1 MTDEIF
7 GPILP
12 VMTVQSLDDAIN
24 FVNSRPKPLAAYLF
38 TKTKG
43 IRERVIKEVSAG
55 GMVVNHL
62 LFHFATNKLPF
73 GGVGPSGMGAY
84 HGKFGFEEFSHR
96 KSVLTKP
103 TRPDVMALHLSPV
116 YREGMEAGAQA
127 VLDST
132 SAPVRLTRGTPV
144 PGVQDRV
151 IVVTGAGG
159 GLGREYALTLAKEG
173 ASVVVND
180 LGGSRDGT
188 GAGHAMADEVV
199 NEIKEAGGRAV
210 ANYDSVAE
218 SEGAENIIKTA
229 LDEFGKVD
237 GVVSNA
243 GILRDGTFHKM
254 EFANWDAVLKVHL
267 YGGYNVIRAAWP
279 HFREQSFGRVVV
291 ATSTSGLFGNFGQ
304 ANYGAAKL
312 GLVGLINTLAQEGAK
327 YNIKANAVAPIAA
340 TRMTQDILP
349 PEVFEKLT
357 PEYVAP
363 VVAYLCTEEV
373 PDTASVFIVGGGK
386 VQRTAL
392 FQNEGVT
399 FSDVPSVDDVASKW
413 GEITDLSAAQRAT
426 FSVG

>member
-1 MTDEIF
+1 MTPE
-7 GPILP
+7 
-12 VMTVQSLDDAIN
+12 
-24 FVNSRPKPLAAYLF
+24 
-38 TKTKG
+38 
-43 IRERVIKEVSAG
+43 KE
-55 GMVVNHL
+55 
-62 LFHFATNKLPF
+62 
-73 GGVGPSGMGAY
+73 
-84 HGKFGFEEFSHR
+84 R
-96 KSVLTKP
+96 KS
-103 TRPDVMALHLSPV
+103 M
-116 YREGMEAGAQA
+116 
-127 VLDST
+127 
-132 SAPVRLTRGTPV
+132 

-151 IVVTGAGG
+151 VVVTGAGG

-173 ASVVVND
+173 ASVIVND

-188 GAGHAMADEVV
+188 GAGHNMADQVV
-199 NEIKEAGGRAV
+199 EEIKAAGGRAA

-218 SEGAENIIKTA
+218 PEGAENIIKTA
-229 LDEFGKVD
+229 IDEFGKVD

-254 EFANWDAVLKVHL
+254 SFENWDAVLKVHL

-327 YNIKANAVAPIAA
+327 YNIKTNAVAPIAA
-340 TRMTQDILP
+340 TRMTEDILP
-349 PEVFEKLT
+349 PEVLKNLT
-357 PEYVAP
+357 PDFVAP

-373 PDTASVFIVGGGK
+373 PDTDSIFIVGGGK

-399 FSDVPSVDDVASKW
+399 FKAPPSVEEIASHW
-413 GEITDLSAAQRAT
+413 AEIDDLSAAKQAN
-426 FSVG
+426 FSIR

>member
-1 MTDEIF
+1 M
-7 GPILP
+7 
-12 VMTVQSLDDAIN
+12 
-24 FVNSRPKPLAAYLF
+24 
-38 TKTKG
+38 
-43 IRERVIKEVSAG
+43 
-55 GMVVNHL
+55 
-62 LFHFATNKLPF
+62 
-73 GGVGPSGMGAY
+73 
-84 HGKFGFEEFSHR
+84 
-96 KSVLTKP
+96 
-103 TRPDVMALHLSPV
+103 
-116 YREGMEAGAQA
+116 
-127 VLDST
+127 
-132 SAPVRLTRGTPV
+132 

-180 LGGSRDGT
+180 LGGARDGT
-188 GAGHAMADEVV
+188 GAGHNMADQVV
-199 NEIKEAGGRAV
+199 QEIKDAGGRAV

-218 SEGAENIIKTA
+218 TEGAENIIKTA
-229 LDEFGKVD
+229 LDEFGKID

-254 EFANWDAVLKVHL
+254 TFENWDAVLKVHL

-279 HFREQSFGRVVV
+279 HFRENNFGRVVV

-327 YNIKANAVAPIAA
+327 YNIKTNAVAPIAA

-363 VVAYLCTEEV
+363 VVAYLMTEEL
-373 PDTASVFIVGGGK
+373 PETASVFIVGGGK
-386 VQRTAL
+386 VQRAAL
-392 FQNEGVT
+392 FQNEGIT
-399 FSDVPSVDDVASKW
+399 FSEVPSVDDIAAKW

-426 FSVG
+426 FSLG

>member
-1 MTDEIF
+1 M
-7 GPILP
+7 
-12 VMTVQSLDDAIN
+12 
-24 FVNSRPKPLAAYLF
+24 
-38 TKTKG
+38 
-43 IRERVIKEVSAG
+43 
-55 GMVVNHL
+55 
-62 LFHFATNKLPF
+62 
-73 GGVGPSGMGAY
+73 
-84 HGKFGFEEFSHR
+84 
-96 KSVLTKP
+96 
-103 TRPDVMALHLSPV
+103 
-116 YREGMEAGAQA
+116 
-127 VLDST
+127 
-132 SAPVRLTRGTPV
+132 

-151 IVVTGAGG
+151 VVVTGAGG

-180 LGGSRDGT
+180 LGGARDGT
-188 GAGHAMADEVV
+188 GSGSAMADRVV
-199 NEIKEAGGRAV
+199 AEIKDAGGRAV

-218 SEGAENIIKTA
+218 PEGAANIIKTA
-229 LDEFGKVD
+229 LDEFGKID

-254 EFANWDAVLKVHL
+254 TAESWDSVLKVHL

-327 YNIKANAVAPIAA
+327 FNIKTNAVAPLAA
-340 TRMTQDILP
+340 TRMTEDILP
-349 PEVFEKLT
+349 PEVLKSLT

-373 PDTASVFIVGGGK
+373 PDTASVYIVGGGK

-392 FQNEGVT
+392 FQNDGVT
-399 FSDVPSVDDVASKW
+399 FGEPPSVDDIAARWS
-413 GEITDLSAAQRAT
+413 EIDDLSDAKQASFNLR
-426 FSVG
+426 

>member
-1 MTDEIF
+1 
-7 GPILP
+7 
-12 VMTVQSLDDAIN
+12 
-24 FVNSRPKPLAAYLF
+24 
-38 TKTKG
+38 
-43 IRERVIKEVSAG
+43 
-55 GMVVNHL
+55 
-62 LFHFATNKLPF
+62 
-73 GGVGPSGMGAY
+73 
-84 HGKFGFEEFSHR
+84 
-96 KSVLTKP
+96 
-103 TRPDVMALHLSPV
+103 
-116 YREGMEAGAQA
+116 
-127 VLDST
+127 
-132 SAPVRLTRGTPV
+132 
-144 PGVQDRV
+144 VQDRV

-180 LGGSRDGT
+180 LGGARDGT
-188 GAGHAMADEVV
+188 GAGHNMADEVV
-199 NEIKEAGGRAV
+199 NEINSAGGRAV

-218 SEGAENIIKTA
+218 SEGAANIIKTA
-229 LDEFGKVD
+229 IDEFGKVD

-254 EFANWDAVLKVHL
+254 EFAAWDSVLKVHL

-279 HFREQSFGRVVV
+279 HFREQSYGRVVV

-327 YNIKANAVAPIAA
+327 YNIKTNAVAPIAA

-363 VVAYLCTEEV
+363 VVAYLMSEEN
-373 PDTASVFIVGGGK
+373 PDSAAVFIVGGGK
-386 VQRTAL
+386 VQRAAL
-392 FQNEGVT
+392 FQNDGVT
-399 FSDVPSVDDVASKW
+399 FSDGVPSVDDVAAKW

-426 FSVG
+426 FSLG